1 MFANNLPNDIDDKC
15 VFALLVNKSRRFV
28 SAKDGRSWSN
38 VRESKRPNFSGDRW
52 TNTGRGSFECHNL
65 QSPDLMQYNKI
76 NRRPF
81 TPKGAIVLWVQEI
94 SVRQLKYGNF

>member
-38 VRESKRPNFSGDRW
+38 VRESKRPNFSGDR
-52 TNTGRGSFECHNL
+52 
-65 QSPDLMQYNKI
+65 
-76 NRRPF
+76 
-81 TPKGAIVLWVQEI
+81 
-94 SVRQLKYGNF
+94 